1 MILFSIMGR
10 LMLRRWWRILKF
22 YLGLGACIGLRLV
35 RDCFMSGV
43 GILANVFL
51 DSLERVCAVGV
62 CFQAEASTVFG
73 PVRCP
78 CNWSAIG

>member
-1 MILFSIMGR
+1 
-10 LMLRRWWRILKF
+10 
-22 YLGLGACIGLRLV
+22 
-35 RDCFMSGV
+35 MSGV

-51 DSLERVCAVGV
+51 DSLERVRAVGV